1 MSDFP
6 LTDRFLHALE
16 RAHRWHAGQYRKVP
30 EGETPT
36 VPYLSHLLGVASVAL
51 EFGASEDE
59 AIAALLHDAL
69 EDGPENIQAD
79 VARRGEARED
89 LRCMI
94 REEFGE
100 QVEKLVS
107 GATEETALVEGRK
120 APWAERKMA
129 YLRKLIDTDHVEE
142 AASLLVS
149 ASDKLH
155 NARAIL
161 ADVLAFGDSPES
173 RVAFFDRFTAGQ
185 EGTLQ
190 YYRLLVWA
198 YRRAPGAQG
207 RPRLQAL
214 FAELDRT
221 VAALEQACGVREED
235 VIAAAPLRPF
245 VEVHL
250 GASGQG

>member
-30 EGETPT
+30 MGETAT

-79 VARRGEARED
+79 VARRAETREE
-89 LRCMI
+89 LRRVI
-94 REEFGE
+94 RQEFGE
-100 QVEKLVS
+100 QVEALVS
-107 GATEETALVEGRK
+107 GATEETGLIAGKK
-120 APWAERKMA
+120 APWSERKMA
-129 YLRKLIDTDHVEE
+129 YLRKLIRTEKPE
-142 AASLLVS
+142 SAASLLVS

-173 RVAFFDRFTAGQ
+173 RVAFFDRFNAEQ

-198 YRRAPGAQG
+198 YNRAPGGHGQV
-207 RPRLQAL
+207 RLHAL
-214 FAELDRT
+214 FTELDRT
-221 VAALEQACGVREED
+221 VTALEFACGVHQRD
-235 VIAAAPLRPF
+235 VLNYRPLREF
-245 VEVHL
+245 SRRHL
-250 GASGQG
+250 GPGES

>member
-6 LTDRFLHALE
+6 LTNRFLHALE
-16 RAHRWHAGQYRKVP
+16 RAHHWHAGQYRKVP
-30 EGETPT
+30 EGETAT
-36 VPYLSHLLGVASVAL
+36 VPYLSHLLGVASIAL

-69 EDGPENIQAD
+69 EDGPENIQTD

-89 LRCMI
+89 LRRMI
-94 REEFGE
+94 RQEFGD

-120 APWAERKMA
+120 APWADRKMA

-173 RVAFFDRFTAGQ
+173 RVAFFDRFNAGQ

-214 FAELDRT
+214 VAELDRT
-221 VAALEQACGVREED
+221 VTALEQACGVRAED
-235 VIAAAPLRPF
+235 VIGYLPLKDF
-245 VEVHL
+245 ATCHVEETHP
-250 GASGQG
+250 

>member
-69 EDGPENIQAD
+69 EDGPENIQTD

-89 LRCMI
+89 LRRLI
-94 REEFGE
+94 RQEFGE
-100 QVEKLVS
+100 QVEQLVP
-107 GATEETALVEGRK
+107 GATEETALVAGKK
-120 APWAERKMA
+120 APWPERKMA
-129 YLRKLIDTDHVEE
+129 YLRRLIDTEHVEG

-161 ADVLAFGDSPES
+161 ADVLAFGDSPEG
-173 RVAFFDRFTAGQ
+173 RVAFFDRFNAGQ

-221 VAALEQACGVREED
+221 VAALEQACGVRAED
-235 VIAAAPLRPF
+235 VVAAAPLRPF
-245 VEVHL
+245 VERHL
-250 GASGQG
+250 RVTHP